1 MKNKLAESDLSLEKL
16 RMELLSDVKMR
27 NNREV
32 VRIKM
37 EKTFAYRRYEVV
49 RDTPMIQDFQARW
62 PALFEVD
69 EVCPLCNLLRA
80 WLYTLYIDCL

>member
-1 MKNKLAESDLSLEKL
+1 MSLEKL
-16 RMELLSDVKMR
+16 RVDLLSDVKMR

-37 EKTFAYRRYEVV
+37 EKTFAFRRYEVV